1 MLSQF
6 GSECVVT
13 DARENNQLKR
23 KEIIPMNTLHHI
35 THRAAHDMQ
44 ISMNHRDAHQEMLDQ
59 LPRRRCQLFS
69 RRQRARW
76 MGVRQPRARLA
87 LIRLA
92 LVTVVIIPTASLVRS
107 PGVDAMVTRDPSVV
121 DDRFY
126 SENYYKIVETRCP
139 RAQRLALR
147 VVDGVTY
154 QCTDQEGL
162 GTFESTMISPKGA
175 PRGRWKWRV
184 VDYFDANGPTK
195 SRPKGAII
203 DNGFVLDDG
212 TRVSGN
218 PDTWQ
223 VKPTDDQFRAFQQKT
238 FAACKSQSKWPENCK
253 PVEDVADYW
262 PQMGV
267 RECGRMQNG
276 KGWIRQWFL
285 YENGVTWVS
294 PYNFEAWRQR
304 IGESGSAWL
313 VASPGQKDPYGNH
326 AKYDLM
332 LSGVSSQVGIYIDAV
347 SRFVPEQDGDD
358 YESYWAAMDEF
369 QEKSGIDKIV
379 IQFDPPI
386 VTCLTG
392 GTGRDDARV
401 WVQPWKGS

>member
-1 MLSQF
+1 
-6 GSECVVT
+6 
-13 DARENNQLKR
+13 
-23 KEIIPMNTLHHI
+23 MNTLHHI
-35 THRAAHDMQ
+35 TPRAAHDMQ

-59 LPRRRCQLFS
+59 LPRRRRQLFS

-92 LVTVVIIPTASLVRS
+92 LVTAVIIPTASLVRS
-107 PGVDAMVTRDPSVV
+107 PGVDAMVTRDLSVV
-121 DDRFY
+121 SDRYY

-139 RAQRLALR
+139 RAQRLAMR

-162 GTFESTMISPKGA
+162 GTFRYTTVSQEGA
-175 PRGRWKWRV
+175 QGGRWKWRV

-218 PDTWQ
+218 PDTWELM
-223 VKPTDDQFRAFQQKT
+223 PSDDQFRAFQQKT
-238 FAACKSQSKWPENCK
+238 LAACKSQSKWPENCK
-253 PVEDVADYW
+253 PVEDVDYYY
-262 PQMGV
+262 PQMSV

-294 PYNFEAWRQR
+294 PYNFEAWSQR
-304 IGESGSAWL
+304 NDESGRSWS
-313 VASPGQKDPYGNH
+313 VAATGQKDPYGNH
-326 AKYDLM
+326 AKYEIM
-332 LSGVSSQVGIYIDAV
+332 LNGVTSELAIDIYAV
-347 SRFVPEQDGDD
+347 SRFVPGRDSD
-358 YESYWAAMDEF
+358 YDENYWAAINEF
-369 QEKSGIDKIV
+369 QEKSGIDDIV

-392 GTGRDDARV
+392 GTGRDDARI
-401 WVQPWKGS
+401 WHQPWKGD